1 MAPSAGIEQKKNTKK
16 NKSRSKDEEKKNLSK
31 EEKKSKKSVKM
42 DRDSAF
48 EKSEPTKKTKKRKI
62 DSTSEFNQVNDNDT
76 INNTDKMQK
85 KNKTKNEKKQ
95 KFNEDQQQEFYN
107 EKDKTITDSRFSS
120 SLHDP
125 MFRRMKKKDSKIEI
139 DSRFSKMFENKD
151 FAGSS
156 APVDKRGKPKKDEKG
171 KGLMSHYY
179 LKQDNKKKIEEEE
192 ELERESDVS
201 ESDDDVSST
210 SDDESSSE
218 DEYEDD
224 DQNLGNHDISNY
236 LMADHEDT
244 PSIEKE
250 THRLAIVNMVWDH
263 IKAVDLYVVMTSCL
277 PQGGRVESVTVYPS
291 EFGMK
296 CMEIEGSKG
305 PGALMDLNNDN
316 NNDNDG
322 NINNNLGDDIS
333 DDVSEDEEEMNDD
346 GMSGD
351 EEEMEDD
358 MDDVSNDDDASDEED
373 DDVSDDVSSEEE
385 EDDDEVNE
393 KLRAYELNK
402 LRYYYAVVVCDS
414 SSTANHIYNTL
425 DKTEFLDT
433 SNVFDLRFIP
443 DSMEF
448 NKPPRD
454 VATEVAA
461 GYKEPD
467 FETRALQHSKVKL
480 TWEDDKSDRNKVL
493 RRNFNLDQLDELNIY
508 LASSDSS
515 EDEIEQES
523 KKKAAR
529 EKFLSLL
536 KPGNEILDSDEGESE
551 DEREEEK
558 EKEKE
563 KGDMEVTFN
572 TDLEAL
578 SRKISDKR
586 EKGKEETV
594 WESVLRKKREKRQA
608 LKMSQINNDDS
619 NSDDYNSDRN
629 DDDDFFM
636 EEKKGKGKDKG
647 KKREKEKERD
657 NEKLALEREREASRA
672 ELELLLVED
681 TEKNNENKKKGY
693 NMKKK
698 KEKKGKK
705 GKKEKEEESNPR
717 FIQKGDE
724 REGSGSGCERGSE
737 ECGLFKEQIQQER
750 L

>member
-1 MAPSAGIEQKKNTKK
+1 M
-16 NKSRSKDEEKKNLSK
+16 
-31 EEKKSKKSVKM
+31 
-42 DRDSAF
+42 
-48 EKSEPTKKTKKRKI
+48 
-62 DSTSEFNQVNDNDT
+62 
-76 INNTDKMQK
+76 
-85 KNKTKNEKKQ
+85 
-95 KFNEDQQQEFYN
+95 
-107 EKDKTITDSRFSS
+107 
-120 SLHDP
+120 
-125 MFRRMKKKDSKIEI
+125 
-139 DSRFSKMFENKD
+139 
-151 FAGSS
+151 
-156 APVDKRGKPKKDEKG
+156 
-171 KGLMSHYY
+171 
-179 LKQDNKKKIEEEE
+179 
-192 ELERESDVS
+192 
-201 ESDDDVSST
+201 
-210 SDDESSSE
+210 
-218 DEYEDD
+218 
-224 DQNLGNHDISNY
+224 
-236 LMADHEDT
+236 
-244 PSIEKE
+244 
-250 THRLAIVNMVWDH
+250 
-263 IKAVDLYVVMTSCL
+263 
-277 PQGGRVESVTVYPS
+277 
-291 EFGMK
+291 
-296 CMEIEGSKG
+296 
-305 PGALMDLNNDN
+305 
-316 NNDNDG
+316 
-322 NINNNLGDDIS
+322 
-333 DDVSEDEEEMNDD
+333 SEDEEEMNDD

-358 MDDVSNDDDASDEED
+358 MDDVSNDGDVS

-515 EDEIEQES
+515 EDEKEQES

-536 KPGNEILDSDEGESE
+536 KPGNEIPDSDEGESE
-551 DEREEEK
+551 DEREEDKAK

-563 KGDMEVTFN
+563 KGNMEVTFN

-594 WESVLRKKREKRQA
+594 WESVLRKKREKKQA
-608 LKMSQINNDDS
+608 LIMSQINNDDS
-619 NSDDYNSDRN
+619 NSDDYNSDSN

-636 EEKKGKGKDKG
+636 EEKKGKGNDKG
-647 KKREKEKERD
+647 KKREKEKDKD

-672 ELELLLVED
+672 ELELLLAED

-698 KEKKGKK
+698 KEKKKGKK
-705 GKKEKEEESNPR
+705 GKKEKEEEETKEKVPEVDASEDPR
-717 FIQKGDE
+717 FAKMFSSHLFALDPTDPQYKRSAAYLRNKSSKKGSKSGEKEATQEATQYEPTADPNE
-724 REGSGSGCERGSE
+724 RENDLKSKHKYEISAKIRSIKKNIQGVDFQRGD
-737 ECGLFKEQIQQER
+737 K
-750 L
+750 